1 MYRRPMNLGG
11 GGGGG
16 GIIIV
21 LILCCCFMVIMG
33 LAGFWTCTGGTF
45 NSADFDSAKCIQIPG
60 GNIAP
65 ADGDGDGDGGGSS
78 GANNMNT
85 PSWDSSNPN
94 DVEQGED
101 YLLCVGTIF
110 PNDAKTCY
118 NGAEEGAGIRWV
130 WSDNPEATACQQKVA
145 KWRIDVTS
153 DSEQHLNLY
162 THYINTGTA
171 SSFSFNNAPSGFVTG
186 TFVRFRISAID
197 VYGDLLMP
205 SVNIEL
211 DANTSTSTCGE
222 VGISDPVNFNN
233 LEKSLSNNRNLSGED
248 THLPPSAEPAVDCV
262 GGEWVAVGDCLVDG
276 SPVDKTTC
284 GPSCTQEMQLQN
296 ITTPASGGGEC
307 ITSKY
312 VQIERESCAAYTP
325 DPAIDCVMAS
335 LPDGSPLWTD
345 ATPCSVPCGG
355 GTKTQGR
362 AIIVDSENGGA
373 ACGATTRNIACN
385 TQSCPVNCVG
395 GWSAPQVLLT
405 KRGSGK
411 MSGTCQFYQTYN
423 VTRAAAHGGTA
434 CSDQDGAEFV
444 LGTYSSMARTSC
456 DGLTTANIKR
466 PYSGGLPQK
475 S

>member
-1 MYRRPMNLGG
+1 MNLGGGG

-21 LILCCCFMVIMG
+21 LVLCCCFMVIMG
-33 LAGFWTCTGGTF
+33 LTGYWTCTGGTF
-45 NSADFDSAKCIQIPG
+45 DGAFFDSAKCLQIPG
-60 GNIAP
+60 GDIAP
-65 ADGDGDGDGGGSS
+65 ADGDGDGDGDGGGSS
-78 GANNMNT
+78 GANNMNS

-94 DVEQGED
+94 DVKQGED

-118 NGAEEGAGIRWV
+118 NGTEEGAGIRWV

-262 GGEWVAVGDCLVDG
+262 GGQWVAVGDCLVDG

-312 VQIERESCAAYTP
+312 VQIERVSCAAYTP
-325 DPAIDCVMAS
+325 DPAIDCVM
-335 LPDGSPLWTD
+335 SPYWTD
-345 ATPCSVPCGG
+345 ATLCSAPCGG
-355 GTKTQGR
+355 GKKTQIR
-362 AIIVDSENGGA
+362 DIIVDSENGGA
-373 ACGATTRNIACN
+373 ACGATSQDIACN
-385 TQSCPVNCVG
+385 TQDCPVNCVG
-395 GWSAPQVLLT
+395 DWV
-405 KRGSGK
+405 K
-411 MSGTCQFYQTYN
+411 
-423 VTRAAAHGGTA
+423 
-434 CSDQDGAEFV
+434 DGAPYYKGLDDKLSLCCGNNYERQKWVYQVTTSPNAYGAACPRANGETKIEIDRNKVQFRKC
-444 LGTYSSMARTSC
+444 GPGASSKDQAPRC
-456 DGLTTANIKR
+456 
-466 PYSGGLPQK
+466 K